1 MAWTFASL
9 LRTGHLCHGKSFGKI
24 EGGWKVLDFLERVIE
39 HISTPFA
46 MIFVSL
52 DYLIVGFTIFFVL
65 ELLYEEKHKE
75 KEAREWAKK

>member
-1 MAWTFASL
+1 M
-9 LRTGHLCHGKSFGKI
+9 
-24 EGGWKVLDFLERVIE
+24 LDFLERVIE

-52 DYLIVGFTIFFVL
+52 DYLIVGSTIFFVL

-75 KEAREWAKK
+75 RKGE